1 MYEEYLVP
9 ALITFVLA
17 LISIVITLVVLLF
30 NNIKR
35 LEDKIIKVNED
46 ISYLKGLVE
55 GGRYAINS
63 GRKKEV

>member
-1 MYEEYLVP
+1 MMYEQYLVP

-35 LEDKIIKVNED
+35 LEDRITNVSED
-46 ISYLKGLVE
+46 IAYLKGLMLI
-55 GGRYAINS
+55 GYALS
-63 GRKKEV
+63 KS